1 MEEKNAHIDELV
13 SKLLT
18 EGLGKAECEELDAW
32 MSRSDENRRYVM
44 QCQEVWFSA
53 IAEEE
58 SKRYDAS
65 KAYAAFHERIAE
77 SQRKEE
83 KRSFLVKTFYRY
95 AAVVAALVLVA
106 IFSYRS
112 GETNLKQSLAAME
125 VEVPL
130 GSQSKLRLPDGTL
143 VVLNAGSRIAY
154 PQDFGV
160 DSRRVE
166 LEGEGYFE
174 VEHDAKKPFYVCSEN
189 LQVKVLGTKF
199 NFRDYPDDEQAVVSL
214 LEGKVALDNLMRE
227 EEELTLLPDERVVL
241 DKRAGQ
247 MKKKI
252 GRKEQ
257 VAAWTKGRLSFDE
270 VPLGEVAKI
279 LERSYDVRIH
289 FADEVLRSYR
299 FYGNFSRTGQSLEDI
314 LEALEKTGKVHYTV
328 SDREITLY

>member
-1 MEEKNAHIDELV
+1 MEEKNEHIDELV
-13 SKLLT
+13 AKLLT
-18 EGLGKAECEELDAW
+18 EGLGKAERMELDAW
-32 MSRSDENRRYVM
+32 MSQSDENRKYVM

-53 IAEEE
+53 IGEEE
-58 SKRYDAS
+58 SKRYDAG
-65 KAYAAFHERIAE
+65 KAYAAFHERVAE

-83 KRSFLVKTFYRY
+83 ERGFSIKTFYRY
-95 AAVVAALVLVA
+95 AAVVVALVLVA

-112 GETNLKQSLAAME
+112 GETNLKQSLTAME
-125 VEVPL
+125 VEAPL

-247 MKKKI
+247 MKKEI

-257 VAAWTKGRLSFDE
+257 VTGWTQGRLSFDE

-279 LERSYDVRIH
+279 LERSYDVQIE
-289 FADEVLRSYR
+289 FADDSLKSYR

-314 LEALEKTGKVHYTV
+314 LEVLRKTGKVRYTV
-328 SDREITLY
+328 SGRKITIY

>member
-1 MEEKNAHIDELV
+1 MEGKNAHIDELV
-13 SKLLT
+13 SRLLA
-18 EGLGKAECEELDAW
+18 EGLGKEERKELDDW
-32 MSRSDENRRYVM
+32 MKQSDENRRYVM

-53 IAEEE
+53 IEEEE
-58 SKRYDAS
+58 SKRYDAGR
-65 KAYAAFHERIAE
+65 AYAAFRERVAE

-83 KRSFLVKTFYRY
+83 KRNFPWKTFYRY
-95 AAVVAALVLVA
+95 AAAVAALVLVA
-106 IFSYRS
+106 FFSYRS
-112 GETNLKQSLAAME
+112 GETNLKHSLTAIE
-125 VEVPL
+125 VEAPL

-160 DSRRVE
+160 DTRKVE

-174 VEHDAKKPFYVCSEN
+174 VEHNTEMPFYVSSAN
-189 LQVKVLGTKF
+189 LRVKVLGTKF

-227 EEELTLLPDERVVL
+227 EAEMTLLPDERIVL

-247 MKKKI
+247 MKKES
-252 GRKEQ
+252 GHDRQ
-257 VAAWTKGRLSFDE
+257 VTDWMQGRLSFDE
-270 VPLGEVAKI
+270 TPLGEVAKI

-289 FADEVLRSYR
+289 FAGDALKSYR

-314 LEALEKTGKVHYTV
+314 LEALEKTGKVRYAV
-328 SDREITLY
+328 SGREITLY